1 MAVNITSQRV
11 LVEAA
16 SEGGEQSSASKPT
29 DTKAS
34 ALTQSPCKG
43 QALGRMAGAL
53 QRRDLG
59 LVEHSRDRLAAR
71 NTKVVAREAAEQ
83 RKAKVRSVI
92 GC

>member
-59 LVEHSRDRLAAR
+59 LVEHSRDCLAALVPEPIVR
-71 NTKVVAREAAEQ
+71 DAAQQCEGY
-83 RKAKVRSVI
+83 R
-92 GC
+92 